1 MASDWDKAQKKAGK
15 LLGPDPVAATAAQF
29 GLGESKADPHTKA
42 PTYAKQDQGFD
53 AEAQERQKYLQSL
66 EGQVAAKRAT
76 ADQFGGQIEASKEA
90 AKAALARQRRLAA
103 QAMAGI
109 QARGMG
115 GGGAILTLG
124 NQAAA
129 DRGLAE
135 ADLAG
140 KFRLQQ
146 EELGAKQALAREALA
161 GAETEA
167 SAERRKML
175 DVDRGYDKALN
186 DLKAKV
192 RKDLSDQGWIFST
205 DEDKANAIAR
215 AKAEYAGQ
223 LPPAQRAAFLQ
234 WLDTEAGSAD
244 VEGRWD
250 I

>member
-1 MASDWDKAQKKAGK
+1 MADDFDKATKKAGK
-15 LLGPDPVAATAAQF
+15 LFGLDPVEATYAQF
-29 GLGESKADPHTKA
+29 APGDKTPAAA
-42 PTYAKQDQGFD
+42 PTDYSKQDQGF
-53 AEAQERQKYLQSL
+53 ASEAAERQKYLGSL

-76 ADQFGGQIEASKEA
+76 ADQFGGQIEASKAQQIAERA
-90 AKAALARQRRLAA
+90 NLRRRAA
-103 QAMAGI
+103 QALAGI

-115 GGGAILTLG
+115 GGGAILMLG

-135 ADLAG
+135 GQQAAQFGAQQADLA
-140 KFRLQQ
+140 
-146 EELGAKQALAREALA
+146 AKQALAREALA
-161 GAETEA
+161 GAETEV

-175 DVDRGYDKALN
+175 EVDRGYDKALN

-192 RKDLSDQGWIFST
+192 RKDLAEQGWIFST
-205 DEDKANAIAR
+205 DEDKATAIAR

-223 LPPAQRAAFLQ
+223 LPPAQRAAFMQ
-234 WLDTEAGSAD
+234 WLDTEAASGN